1 VVTEGTDEI
10 SSAGATL
17 QGSFSGATGQIY
29 ETGFKWGTSSS
40 ALNQTATTDGTNES
54 SGSFSVSLTSLD
66 AATTYYYQAYVLEW
80 DESSNRYVEKYG
92 SVKSFTTTIT
102 SDYIPTGWL
111 ELPSSASYSDFQG
124 TFYGSGGS
132 TEDNRNYTYNYSNT
146 YYASLWVAY
155 PLTSAQCSGSADTD
169 SWSYNPDFSSSYQVN
184 VVSSSYPS
192 MYGESSYSRGH
203 LVPQADRKSDATMN
217 KQTYYV
223 TNQCPQLQ
231 NKFNASIWASLE
243 TAERTFAS
251 STDVLYCVTGPCY
264 KTVGGNES
272 ITYFTGAEGK
282 NANPSSLP
290 VPNYYWK
297 AFLKVTW
304 VGDKVSK
311 ASAIGFW
318 FEHKEYASSD
328 SYTNYAVSVD
338 EIERLTGFDLF
349 ANLPDAV
356 EVKAEANSSLSA
368 FNSF

>member
-1 VVTEGTDEI
+1 M
-10 SSAGATL
+10 
-17 QGSFSGATGQIY
+17 
-29 ETGFKWGTSSS
+29 
-40 ALNQTATTDGTNES
+40 NQTATTDGTNES

-124 TFYGSGGS
+124 TFYGSGGN
-132 TEDNRNYTYNYSNT
+132 TEDNRNYTYNYSKT

-155 PLTSAQCSGSADTD
+155 PLTSAQCSGNADTS
-169 SWSYNPDFSSSYQVN
+169 SWSYNPEFSSSYQVN

-192 MYGESSYSRGH
+192 MYGESSYSKGH

-297 AFLKVTW
+297 ALLKVKWET
-304 VGDKVSK
+304 VNGQQVVTD
-311 ASAIGFW
+311 AIGIGFW
-318 FEHKEYASSD
+318 FKHKEYEKTDSD
-328 SYTNYAVSVD
+328 YAYATHACTID
-338 EIERLTGFDLF
+338 EIESRTGLDLF
-349 ANLPDAV
+349 ANLPDDLEAT
-356 EVKAEANSSLSA
+356 AENNGSWNDFKSY
-368 FNSF
+368 